1 MTQKSCAVG
10 MRNVILRNHLN
21 EPSTSQN
28 TCSQTQTSKDKS
40 QEWVNQKPVLLHS
53 KRNTFTSFL
62 DFGLGS
68 SKAHLTLS
76 NSLLS
81 NFWSDM
87 AILMEQN
94 NVSSTVLIR
103 NTHLEN
109 WHLEFI
115 LDHHKYSRQQK

>member
-1 MTQKSCAVG
+1 MLETVLS
-10 MRNVILRNHLN
+10 HLN
-21 EPSTSQN
+21 GESTSQN
-28 TCSQTQTSKDKS
+28 TCSQTQTSKLLAKS

-53 KRNTFTSFL
+53 KRNMLTSFL

-109 WHLEFI
+109 WHLNLFLTTI
-115 LDHHKYSRQQK
+115 SIQDNRNKHYLNH